1 MFYFFLKG
9 HILIIGST
17 TVEGGTNVSVYRLLA
32 LNIDGTLLRSNG
44 RLQPSTK
51 EAIQYV
57 QKKGVAV
64 TLVTNRHFQS
74 AKKLAKALKLKTF
87 YVTHG
92 GAFIANKLDDPFF
105 EKRISE
111 EKTFNLIQVLENY
124 NCHIRVV
131 HERFS
136 IGNKKK
142 NSDNM
147 VNKTLLNTS
156 DTIFYPLQFVD
167 SLGDT
172 LLDEPASALKI
183 EAVFNDEEYKKEAA
197 ETIRAA
203 FEDIDLKMIQPK
215 KLELVAKGVS
225 KENGLRTLARHLNI
239 PMEEIVAIGDSIDDL
254 DMISQVGLGVAM
266 SNAPF
271 EVKKAADWVTRTN
284 DQQGVEYMVKEH
296 FRKQQR
302 IDFLRKIKI
311 EK

>member
-1 MFYFFLKG
+1 M
-9 HILIIGST
+9 
-17 TVEGGTNVSVYRLLA
+17 SVYRLLA

>member
-1 MFYFFLKG
+1 M
-9 HILIIGST
+9 
-17 TVEGGTNVSVYRLLA
+17 SVYRLLA

-74 AKKLAKALKLKTF
+74 ARKLAKALKLKTF

-142 NSDNM
+142 TPDNM